1 MIYLLLRIEEWE
13 RLAEG
18 RTLSNNEWLERYEK
32 EEELMKIYEKEE
44 LVWQRRGEE
53 NWLLKGDANT
63 SYFHGI
69 ANG

>member
-1 MIYLLLRIEEWE
+1 
-13 RLAEG
+13 
-18 RTLSNNEWLERYEK
+18 LERYEK

-63 SYFHGI
+63 SYFHAI